1 VEQPTAPPVVPPG
14 VPESRTTWRLVIEY
28 DGRAFSGFQR
38 QAGPRT
44 VQETLEDALK
54 RFFGGER
61 IIVHGSG
68 RTDAGVHALGQV
80 VSFRAQTPRDPVKLR
95 LALNG
100 MLPPDL
106 ACIEAAVAPHRFH
119 ARMSARG
126 KTYRY
131 VVLARPDRS
140 PFHVGR
146 GWYVRLPVDWERVR
160 ATLELLRGTHD
171 FTAFR
176 ASSCNNPRTVRTIE
190 RAEHL
195 VRGAE
200 HHLEFEGGGFLRY
213 QVRIMVG
220 TAIEVGLGRRSLDQ
234 VRAALT
240 TGQRSLAGR
249 TAPPDGL
256 YLVEVRYPADAVR
269 VDVGQE
275 TEGVD
280 VSGADAA
287 EPDDEE

>member
-1 VEQPTAPPVVPPG
+1 M
-14 VPESRTTWRLVIEY
+14 RTTWRLIIEY
-28 DGRAFSGFQR
+28 DGRTFSGFQR

-44 VQETLEDALK
+44 VQQTLEEALT

-80 VSFRAQTPRDPVKLR
+80 VSFRAETPRDPHKVR
-95 LALNG
+95 LALNT
-100 MLPPDL
+100 MLPPDVG
-106 ACIEAAVAPHRFH
+106 CIRAEVAPERFH

-126 KTYRY
+126 KKYRY
-131 VVLARPDRS
+131 IVLARPDRS

-146 GWYVRLPVDWERVR
+146 AWYVRHPIDWEKVE
-160 ATLELLRGTHD
+160 AALAMLRGTHD

-176 ASSCNNPRTVRTIE
+176 AASCDNKRTVRTID

-195 VRGAE
+195 AYGDE

-220 TAIEVGLGRRSLDQ
+220 TAIEVGLGRLPLDA
-234 VRAALT
+234 VAEALA
-240 TGQRSLAGR
+240 TGRRELAGR

-256 YLVEVRYPADAVR
+256 YLVEVRYPEAALR
-269 VDVGQE
+269 LDVE
-275 TEGVD
+275 D
-280 VSGADAA
+280 DAA
-287 EPDDEE
+287 APEEAAEDDED